1 MSLTTSILAKWPIPI
16 SPTCGRKS
24 DGKCPDPMDLRHLQ
38 CCHFAVVFD
47 KLTPH
52 VEFQSIRG
60 WIVPK
65 LSEYV
70 KVAEAAEILGVSQ
83 GTVRTWAADGKIPMH
98 RNPANGYRLFKR
110 EDLKKFLAKVAR
122 PQPVKKLNDSIE

>member
-1 MSLTTSILAKWPIPI
+1 
-16 SPTCGRKS
+16 
-24 DGKCPDPMDLRHLQ
+24 
-38 CCHFAVVFD
+38 VFD

-60 WIVPK
+60 GIVPK

-110 EDLKKFLAKVAR
+110 EELEKFLKKIAK
-122 PQPVKKLNDSIE
+122 PINSKKQSNNSG

>member
-1 MSLTTSILAKWPIPI
+1 
-16 SPTCGRKS
+16 
-24 DGKCPDPMDLRHLQ
+24 MDLRHLQ
-38 CCHFAVVFD
+38 CCQFAVVFD
-47 KLTPH
+47 TLTPH

-60 WIVPK
+60 GIVPK

-122 PQPVKKLNDSIE
+122 PLPIKKLNDSIE